1 MVVYADSIRGRKV
14 GDDPPCAI
22 LFGNRTQ
29 PRTMEGAEGRVP
41 KRSRHASRQALATD
55 VRINDVGVLVGRGQ
69 VWGAD
74 IPVWPLIAN
83 VEAVSE
89 V

>member
-1 MVVYADSIRGRKV
+1 MVVYADAIRGRKV
-14 GDDPPCAI
+14 GDDPPCAV

-29 PRTMEGAEGRVP
+29 PRAMEGAEGRVP
-41 KRSRHASRQALATD
+41 KRSRQALATD

-74 IPVWPLIAN
+74 IPMWPLIAN